1 MRFQSGTLK
10 PKSSQNSSGFAQRAF
25 DAKTGCKT
33 SRTTLSEQVG
43 IAKTSFFPRIS
54 LSGVIGYAGFNWD
67 DLFKPSSVFEN
78 LAANGSMPLFQ
89 GGRLRTMLAQ
99 DKAAFEQQLELYK
112 QVAIEAIT
120 EVDDLLQSTRLL
132 ESQSNSLGQAVE
144 AAQKAREISSIQY
157 ERGLVDFITALD
169 AERTA
174 LDIEQ
179 QYVQVQRTQFTNTV
193 NLLRA
198 LGGSWLPANPDQ
210 ESFR

>member
-1 MRFQSGTLK
+1 
-10 PKSSQNSSGFAQRAF
+10 
-25 DAKTGCKT
+25 
-33 SRTTLSEQVG
+33 
-43 IAKTSFFPRIS
+43 
-54 LSGVIGYAGFNWD
+54 
-67 DLFKPSSVFEN
+67 
-78 LAANGSMPLFQ
+78 MPLLQ
-89 GGRLRTMLAQ
+89 GGRLRTRLAQ

-132 ESQSNSLGQAVE
+132 ESQSHSLGQAVE